1 MAKREQLRSLR
12 KGTVINVNSSK
23 MEKELTIALKECESV
38 IDSKYEVSLEHVSQ
52 VFLSEI
58 TEMLARDDRTTRF
71 DYHKDTSTLRPDGGI
86 LFIKALDG
94 KRYPILI
101 SEAKRQG
108 TNDDR
113 ALEGLKKQAKGNAIE
128 RLGKNVIGFRAMCVN
143 EAIFP
148 FVVFGQGID
157 FEDGSS
163 ILDRVSV
170 IALFNPLNTTS
181 VLNEGVS
188 KNLQRG
194 SFYFRVNKW
203 TVDEMTKIL
212 IDIATQSIEYYFG
225 KYGKKSFLSAGK

>member
-23 MEKELTIALKECESV
+23 MEKELTVALKECENF
-38 IDSKYEVSLEHVSQ
+38 INSKYEVTLEHVSQ

-58 TEMLARDDRTTRF
+58 TELLSRDDQITTF
-71 DYHKDTSTLRPDGGI
+71 DYHKDSSTLRPDGGI
-86 LFIKALDG
+86 LFIKATDG
-94 KRYPILI
+94 KRFPILI

-143 EAIFP
+143 ESIFP

-157 FEDGSS
+157 FEEGSS

-170 IALFNPLNTTS
+170 IALFNPLNRTS
-181 VLNEGVS
+181 VLNEGMA

-203 TVDEMTKIL
+203 TVDEMAKIL
-212 IDIATQSIEYYFG
+212 VDISTQSIEYYFG
-225 KYGKKSFLSAGK
+225 KYGKKYFLTIGK

>member
-1 MAKREQLRSLR
+1 MAKREHLRSLR
-12 KGTVINVNSSK
+12 KGTVINVKSSK
-23 MEKELTIALKECESV
+23 MEKELTVALKECEANL
-38 IDSKYEVSLEHVSQ
+38 DSKYEVLLEHVSQ
-52 VFLSEI
+52 VYLSEI
-58 TEMLARDDRTTRF
+58 IEVLSREDQTTTF
-71 DYHKDTSTLRPDGGI
+71 DYHKDSSTLRPDGGI
-86 LFIKALDG
+86 LFIKANDG
-94 KRYPILI
+94 KRFPILI

-143 EAIFP
+143 EEIFP

-157 FEDGSS
+157 FEEGSS

-170 IALFNPLNTTS
+170 IALFNPLNRTS
-181 VLNEGVS
+181 VLNEGIA

-203 TVDEMTKIL
+203 TVDEMTTIL
-212 IDIATQSIEYYFG
+212 VDIATQSIEYYFG
-225 KYGKKSFLSAGK
+225 KYGKKYFLTVGR

>member
-12 KGTVINVNSSK
+12 KGTVINVKSSK
-23 MEKELTIALKECESV
+23 MEKELIVSLKECESFL
-38 IDSKYEVSLEHVSQ
+38 DSNYEIFLEHVSQ
-52 VFLSEI
+52 VYLSEI
-58 TEMLARDDRTTRF
+58 TEMLSRDDQTTTF
-71 DYHKDTSTLRPDGGI
+71 DFHKVTSTLRPDGGI
-86 LFIKALDG
+86 LFIKAQDG

-113 ALEGLKKQAKGNAIE
+113 ALEGLKKQSKGNAIE

-143 EAIFP
+143 ESIFP

-157 FEDGSS
+157 FEEGSS

-170 IALFNPLNTTS
+170 IALFNPLNRTS
-181 VLNEGVS
+181 VHNEGVA

-194 SFYFRVNKW
+194 SFYFRVQKW
-203 TVDEMTKIL
+203 TVDEMTSVM
-212 IDIATQSIEYYFG
+212 IDIAKQSIEYYFG
-225 KYGKKSFLSAGK
+225 KYGKDIFGPAIK